1 MRGIARATDHPVNT
15 LQVKSVVRGTVERW
29 IEVEGY
35 RLAASLAF
43 YALMSFI
50 PLVVLGL
57 AALEIVL
64 GNDTTARWEVLAWVD
79 ATGSTA
85 LKSTVASA
93 LLGLRDPSNGVVG
106 LVVGLVGALIG
117 ASGVFGELDTDL
129 NRIFGSEKPTKSF
142 LHAVRTFLHDRLW
155 AFAAVLVTSL
165 IVLVATI
172 LGTATVAVGEE
183 IAPPWTTQV
192 ISFGATT
199 LLLGGALALCFR
211 WVPAT
216 AVRWKSAAIGGLAAA
231 VAVQLVR
238 IPFGWAIVRF
248 THYPTY
254 GVMGSVLV
262 VLMWMWVAACI
273 LLLGASATATL
284 DGRPI
289 AKLTLTPIA
298 SRIRPRLAKTE
309 IPAPQEQPQSQTLH
323 EPQTQP

>member
-1 MRGIARATDHPVNT
+1 MDAH
-15 LQVKSVVRGTVERW
+15 QVKSVLRGTVERW

-64 GNDTTARWEVLAWVD
+64 GDDSKTRFEMLSWVD
-79 ATGSTA
+79 ATGSSA
-85 LKSTVASA
+85 LQTTLESA
-93 LLGLRDPSNGVVG
+93 LLGLRNPSNGKVG
-106 LVVGLVGALIG
+106 LVIGLVGALIG

-129 NRIFGSEKPTKSF
+129 NRIFGSEKPVTSIG
-142 LHAVRTFLHDRLW
+142 HALKTLLTDRMW
-155 AFAAVLVTSL
+155 AFGAVLVTSL

-183 IAPPWTTQV
+183 IAPPWTTQL
-192 ISFGATT
+192 ISFAATT
-199 LLLGGALALCFR
+199 VLLGAALTVCFR
-211 WVPAT
+211 WVPA
-216 AVRWKSAAIGGLAAA
+216 AKVRWKSAALGGFAASV
-231 VAVQLVR
+231 VAQVFRV
-238 IPFGWAIVRF
+238 PFNWAIVRF
-248 THYPTY
+248 TEFPTY

-284 DGRPI
+284 DSRPI
-289 AKLTLTPIA
+289 AKRALIPFVQVPPSTRAPRNVDDA
-298 SRIRPRLAKTE
+298 SVKDANQRA
-309 IPAPQEQPQSQTLH
+309 A
-323 EPQTQP
+323 